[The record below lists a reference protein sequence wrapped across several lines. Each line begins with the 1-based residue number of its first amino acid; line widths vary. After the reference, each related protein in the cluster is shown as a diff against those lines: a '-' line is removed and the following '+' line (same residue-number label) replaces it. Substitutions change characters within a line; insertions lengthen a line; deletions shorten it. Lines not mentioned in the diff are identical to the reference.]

1 MNHHVTIKNFSP
13 LLTHLHMCFKWLS
26 EQTAIISLY
35 LSGVINEA
43 ECVYCAVRAESLCII
58 SSIFVL
64 KGPVRLEF
72 KFW

>member
-1 MNHHVTIKNFSP
+1 
-13 LLTHLHMCFKWLS
+13 MCFEWLS

-43 ECVYCAVRAESLCII
+43 ECVYCAVRTESLCLKGKTTKVSQGI
-58 SSIFVL
+58 SSIFML